1 MPAEAGGVTPPA
13 GIPPNIGHAARTS
26 AILLLCGGAVS
37 IGVNLINRAMNT
49 YVSDQN
55 LSTLLLSLGAL
66 AGVIILYIAVRPR
79 LRSHGAVAALLH
91 QPATVYLWASVVL
104 LLLSAEALIEVQ
116 ALRTGNAVVHTE
128 QVIIANQA
136 IIQKNQELDRR
147 IIAQLSTSAGLL
159 RASTDPQGAYRQS
172 VDSSLC
178 AILLDVRA
186 VAIKQGVNLF
196 TQLTPPGSTGYA
208 EIGPQCKV
216 AVVEP
221 LYIIAK

>member
-1 MPAEAGGVTPPA
+1 MMPAEGGTP
-13 GIPPNIGHAARTS
+13 GPPSAPGNALRTS
-26 AILLLCGGAVS
+26 AVLLLCGGAVS
-37 IGVNLINRAMNT
+37 VMVNFINRGMNT

-66 AGVIILYIAVRPR
+66 AGVIILYIAVRPL
-79 LRSHGAVAALLH
+79 LRDQGAVAALLH
-91 QPATVYLWASVVL
+91 QPVTVYLWATVVL
-104 LLLSAEALIEVQ
+104 LLLGAEALIEVQ

-159 RASTDPQGAYRQS
+159 RTSTDPRGAYRQS

-196 TQLTPPGSTGYA
+196 TQLTPPGSKGYA

>member
-1 MPAEAGGVTPPA
+1 
-13 GIPPNIGHAARTS
+13 
-26 AILLLCGGAVS
+26 
-37 IGVNLINRAMNT
+37 MNT

-79 LRSHGAVAALLH
+79 LRSHGAVSALLH

-104 LLLSAEALIEVQ
+104 LLLSAEALVEVQ
-116 ALRTGNAVVHTE
+116 ALRTGDAVVHTE

-136 IIQKNQELDRR
+136 IIRKNQELDRR
-147 IIAQLSTSAGLL
+147 IIAQLSTSTVLL
-159 RASTDPQGAYRQS
+159 RQSTDPQGAYRQS

-196 TQLTPPGSTGYA
+196 TQLTPPGSKGYA
-208 EIGPQCKV
+208 EIGPECRV

-221 LYIIAK
+221 LYILAK